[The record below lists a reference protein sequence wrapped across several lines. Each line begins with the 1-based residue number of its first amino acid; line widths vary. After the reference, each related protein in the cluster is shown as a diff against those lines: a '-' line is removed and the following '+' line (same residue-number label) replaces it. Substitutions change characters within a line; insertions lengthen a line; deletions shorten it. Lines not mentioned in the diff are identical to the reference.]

1 MHFPAIAPGVFFRP
15 EEDTFLSK
23 GFDDVGIF
31 QTADIHIGNK
41 DNGTAVLF
49 CTAAIHIAVDL
60 HLHGD
65 FAVRTFRFNLYD
77 HVFLPQSPLHEGR
90 RESVRCSGGI

>member
-1 MHFPAIAPGVFFRP
+1 MPLPAITPGVFFRP

-23 GFDDVGIF
+23 SIDDVGIF

-41 DNGTAVLF
+41 DNGSAIRF
-49 CTAAIHIAVDL
+49 RTAAIHIAVDL
-60 HLHGD
+60 HTHGD
-65 FAVRTFRFNLYD
+65 FAVRTFRFNLND
-77 HVFLPQSPLHEGR
+77 HILLPQSPLHEGR